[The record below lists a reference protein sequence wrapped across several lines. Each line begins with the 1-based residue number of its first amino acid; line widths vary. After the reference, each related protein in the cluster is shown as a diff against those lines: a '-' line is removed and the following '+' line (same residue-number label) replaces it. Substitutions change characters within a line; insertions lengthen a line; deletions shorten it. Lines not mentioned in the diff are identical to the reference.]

1 MTTPPARLSVLLALL
16 AALPI
21 QAQTVDM
28 HGGSVAEALS
38 REFATVARSATP
50 SVVNISTTSVVP
62 GRRARIP
69 SFFDNLFG
77 GELGDIFGEP
87 ARQVTSLGS
96 GVIFS
101 ADGYIVTN
109 NHVVAG
115 GTQIAVKLSNDTNYT
130 GQLVGTDALS
140 DLAVVRIIQGGLP
153 AIHWGDSDALEV
165 GEWVIAIGSPLGLAQ
180 TVTAGIISAKGRHD
194 IGLSSYEDFIQTDA
208 AINPGN
214 SGGALVNMKGELVG
228 VNTAIASQSG
238 GYEGIGFAI
247 PSNVAL
253 KIAQQLVAKGRI
265 VRGWIGIIPRGLTT
279 EEAGAMPGRSGVAI
293 SQMYKDQPAH
303 RAGLLPGDIITGW
316 GEQAV
321 KSQGDLG
328 RLVAD
333 ARIGSTIQVRYL
345 RDGKEQVAPVQMG
358 KRPRDVRGRAM
369 PGV

>member
-1 MTTPPARLSVLLALL
+1 
-16 AALPI
+16 
-21 QAQTVDM
+21 
-28 HGGSVAEALS
+28 
-38 REFATVARSATP
+38 
-50 SVVNISTTSVVP
+50 
-62 GRRARIP
+62 
-69 SFFDNLFG
+69 
-77 GELGDIFGEP
+77 
-87 ARQVTSLGS
+87 
-96 GVIFS
+96 
-101 ADGYIVTN
+101 
-109 NHVVAG
+109 
-115 GTQIAVKLSNDTNYT
+115 
-130 GQLVGTDALS
+130 
-140 DLAVVRIIQGGLP
+140 
-153 AIHWGDSDALEV
+153 
-165 GEWVIAIGSPLGLAQ
+165 
-180 TVTAGIISAKGRHD
+180 
-194 IGLSSYEDFIQTDA
+194 
-208 AINPGN
+208 
-214 SGGALVNMKGELVG
+214 VNMKGELVG